1 MRAHSELKLSMASW
15 GYLERIGGIEDAT
28 TVPQKIQLLDLDCF
42 VGRFAEPVKA
52 PDSKFT
58 HKSQTLIPCLF
69 VSSTHFSVGMTE
81 TPGHPRAYYIRDFSR
96 NGTYLNGELVGPN
109 KTAVCNDGAEI
120 SLLYKNKVRILY
132 RFREEGVA
140 VKDSAPIP
148 SPVPVKDEVRDDQEE
163 SSRFASMR
171 SQADSVEFALNK
183 QIALLQEE
191 SKQLETRNQQQ
202 ASRIDALAA
211 DLHRAAEKN
220 ASLDR
225 IVATL
230 EAEKSDLTE
239 RLSSSESN
247 TAAVEARNQK
257 LEEQVEAS
265 KSELRDLRA
274 KNIQLAEDLQTK
286 TAQLDARIALMENSN
301 KTMTNEKSKW
311 TKLENKYSAACEQL
325 EQRQEQID
333 RMQLAAQALQD
344 ILSDRDASLVQ
355 AKQRYEKLRE
365 VFERGQ
371 RAVQDR
377 EKSILELHQQL
388 SNAAHVLVGLSRE
401 GMKLT
406 TDSGYFEE
414 IAAGIETN
422 HDWSSQVS
430 ARAEDTYAEGSYH
443 SQTQGPPTGFKSSP
457 LALPH
462 SMHESSV
469 STPGERAPPTATGTV
484 NGADSQSPVPRAA
497 VSVGE
502 KLDIDAESDSPASTS
517 SQSLHRSE
525 KRKRSAEGSQEGS
538 AGGSPKKLHQEKQE
552 VAEVMQVYDNDG
564 SDQEKDKEAE
574 HEDMQAT
581 QAPANFKHLFED
593 SDGEEEEDST
603 TAPQHQMFI
612 QEAED
617 QAAEAVEGAEEGAM
631 EVEEEEG
638 GADGKGQGDMDEAAA
653 PVSAITTTAVKVTV
667 TKTMSVTCSSD
678 GAESETSAAGSF
690 DPLTVLSRSASHP
703 HSNHSQH
710 AQHAQQSANGH
721 GESSAR
727 SDENLRVNSNTT
739 NGHNGHSSAGQESSK
754 VPSQHEV
761 VEIIDDDA

>member
-1 MRAHSELKLSMASW
+1 MTSW

-28 TVPQKIQLLDLDCF
+28 TVPQKIQLQDSDCF

-81 TPGHPRAYYIRDFSR
+81 SPGHPRAYYIRDFSR

-109 KTAVCNDGAEI
+109 KTAVFNDGAEI

-148 SPVPVKDEVRDDQEE
+148 SPVPVKDEARDDQEE

-202 ASRIDALAA
+202 ASRIAALAA

-220 ASLDR
+220 TSLDR
-225 IVATL
+225 VVATL

-274 KNIQLAEDLQTK
+274 KNTQLAEDLQTK

-344 ILSDRDASLVQ
+344 ILSDRDASLAL

-406 TDSGYFEE
+406 TDSAYFEE

-457 LALPH
+457 LSLPH

-525 KRKRSAEGSQEGS
+525 KRKRSAEGSQEGL
-538 AGGSPKKLHQEKQE
+538 AGGSPKKLHQEKNNME
-552 VAEVMQVYDNDG
+552 EEVMQVNDNDG
-564 SDQEKDKEAE
+564 SDQEKDEEAE
-574 HEDMQAT
+574 HDDMQAT

-593 SDGEEEEDST
+593 SDGEEEDST

-617 QAAEAVEGAEEGAM
+617 QAAEAVEGADEGAM
-631 EVEEEEG
+631 EVEDVED
-638 GADGKGQGDMDEAAA
+638 GADGKEQGDMDEAAA
-653 PVSAITTTAVKVTV
+653 PVSAIPTAAVKVTAA
-667 TKTMSVTCSSD
+667 KTMSVTCSSD

-690 DPLTVLSRSASHP
+690 DPLTVLSRGGSHP

-727 SDENLRVNSNTT
+727 SDENLRVNSNTS

-754 VPSQHEV
+754 VSSQRQQEV